1 MAGCEAASACLQA
14 QGRLRLLLEP
24 SYAVLEFELASA
36 LHCIIHSHWQ
46 RLLQN
51 SAFRP
56 SVQVLRPPARLFLT
70 LCHSCRQSHATDCR
84 AEIQNDRLPAV
95 ERGSHE
101 RRAVAINYLGM
112 PARLVSSFLLQVAA
126 SMATMSL
133 GCVTSSGYVACCH
146 VRAECVTLGRNC
158 R

>member
-1 MAGCEAASACLQA
+1 MSACLQA

-56 SVQVLRPPARLFLT
+56 SVQVLRHPARLTLT
-70 LCHSCRQSHATDCR
+70 PCPSCRLSHATDYR
-84 AEIQNDRLPAV
+84 AEMQ
-95 ERGSHE
+95 ESK
-101 RRAVAINYLGM
+101 
-112 PARLVSSFLLQVAA
+112 
-126 SMATMSL
+126 T
-133 GCVTSSGYVACCH
+133 GY
-146 VRAECVTLGRNC
+146 R
-158 R
+158 